1 MREPKSIVSYKINEY
16 GHVKV
21 KLAKLLDE
29 QGITRNKLASLIG
42 VKYSI
47 VDRYYRSD
55 HIEFVDLGFVA
66 KVCYSLGCKIDD
78 LLEYVEPDEKK
89 E

>member
-16 GHVKV
+16 GRVKV
-21 KLAKLLDE
+21 KLADLLKAHDL
-29 QGITRNKLASLIG
+29 TRNKLASLIG

-55 HIEFVDLGFVA
+55 HIELVDLDFVA
-66 KVCYSLGCKIDD
+66 KVCYSLGCGIDE
-78 LLEYVEPDEKK
+78 LLEYEAPDE
-89 E
+89 